1 MNGIIAI
8 AVETS
13 LLESLP
19 LYSPLVLS
27 CLKSLSCLKFTQ
39 QSSLCSSSLLGSS
52 TNPAPVCR
60 LPSLS
65 MHPSCDCFSGGGE
78 KKTGGEVDFSP
89 NLMNVLGQ
97 ETKTRHVWATSY
109 ISFPMAVPEVVAQ
122 PNQTLYIYINIQ
134 IEIHKHN
141 VCLI

>member
-89 NLMNVLGQ
+89 KPNECTGTRDQDQARLGHFIYQ
-97 ETKTRHVWATSY
+97 LPYGSSRSCGLAKLDTVH
-109 ISFPMAVPEVVAQ
+109 
-122 PNQTLYIYINIQ
+122 LY
-134 IEIHKHN
+134 KHTN
-141 VCLI
+141 RNS